1 MAVAGRFQIES
12 CDARAPEAPEQN
24 TQVEGCIQD
33 VVAQEFKL
41 VGDVTRLRWSLLAY
55 ERSDA
60 SFRQQL
66 CDVWAEE
73 ARQHCRQSLVIG
85 DERFTA
91 VFLHKPDQRQI
102 KLEIADVK
110 PACYAQPNPNNRHKH
125 QQALVDVFGRL
136 QTAAVLQTS
145 MRLVKAEVAD
155 VKSLFEEFRTVADE
169 DIHME
174 AWQAKQLDKGE
185 RERCPKRKALCTGQT
200 HLFKA
205 RALERKR
212 ELQMQKT
219 AGIVCQPGSDG
230 ATKLIYPYDVPGL
243 VKKIGKTFCE
253 RARAEIEI
261 PFADYMETRL
271 HFEKVLVLW
280 GEAGLA
286 KSPAAKCIAN
296 YLAVSYNANYLVAS
310 SPEALRPAVEEFRS
324 CVPVVFEELTVN
336 DVSQHGRKL
345 GTSFLK
351 HLLNVR
357 DGGQCRI
364 RFQNLNF
371 HPLMP
376 RILCINDTPDVWLKA
391 VEGIDESH
399 EVPLKKRLL
408 FVKVDEFAL
417 DDGAVEEHERD
428 LDELVARG
436 KKQRLEQ
443 HYGKDVES
451 TTASGGSSPVSSTN
465 GSEAWAPACLPCC
478 SKRDAACSPEL
489 LADARS

>member
-1 MAVAGRFQIES
+1 
-12 CDARAPEAPEQN
+12 
-24 TQVEGCIQD
+24 
-33 VVAQEFKL
+33 
-41 VGDVTRLRWSLLAY
+41 
-55 ERSDA
+55 
-60 SFRQQL
+60 
-66 CDVWAEE
+66 
-73 ARQHCRQSLVIG
+73 
-85 DERFTA
+85 
-91 VFLHKPDQRQI
+91 
-102 KLEIADVK
+102 
-110 PACYAQPNPNNRHKH
+110 
-125 QQALVDVFGRL
+125 
-136 QTAAVLQTS
+136 

-155 VKSLFEEFRTVADE
+155 VKSIFDEFRTVADE

-174 AWQAKQLDKGE
+174 TWQAKQLNKTE
-185 RERCPKRKALCTGQT
+185 RERCPKRKALCTGQS
-200 HLFKA
+200 HLFRA

-212 ELQMQKT
+212 ELHLQKT
-219 AGIVCQPGSDG
+219 EGIVCQPGSDG
-230 ATKLIYPYDVPGL
+230 ATKLIYPRDVPGL
-243 VKKIGKTFCE
+243 VKKLGRTFCE
-253 RARAEIEI
+253 KTRAEIEI
-261 PFADYMETRL
+261 PFADYMDTRL

-296 YLAVSYNANYLVAS
+296 CLAVSYDTSYLVAS
-310 SPEALRPAVEEFRS
+310 SPEALRPAVEEFRRF
-324 CVPVVFEELTVN
+324 VPVVFEELTVN

-417 DDGAVEEHERD
+417 DEGAVADHERD

-436 KKQRLEQ
+436 KKRRLEQ
-443 HYGKDVES
+443 LYGDGVES
-451 TTASGGSSPVSSTN
+451 TTASGGSSPMSSP
-465 GSEAWAPACLPCC
+465 GSSEASAP
-478 SKRDAACSPEL
+478 
-489 LADARS
+489 

>member
-1 MAVAGRFQIES
+1 MSVVLAVAGRFQIES
-12 CDARAPEAPEQN
+12 CNVHKPEAPEQN
-24 TQVEGCIQD
+24 TPGCIQEI
-33 VVAQEFKL
+33 VAQEFKL

-55 ERSDA
+55 KRTEPA
-60 SFRQQL
+60 FREQL
-66 CDVWAEE
+66 YVVWAEE

-85 DERFTA
+85 DERSTW

-110 PACYAQPNPNNRHKH
+110 PTCYAQPNPNNRHRH
-125 QQALVDVFGRL
+125 QQAIVDVFGRL
-136 QTAAVLQTS
+136 QAAAVLQTS

-155 VKSLFEEFRTVADE
+155 VKSLFEEFQAAADE

-174 AWQAKQLDKGE
+174 TWQAKQLDKGE
-185 RERCPKRKALCTGQT
+185 REKCPKRKALCTGQS
-200 HLFKA
+200 HLFRA

-212 ELQMQKT
+212 ELHLQRT
-219 AGIVCQPGSDG
+219 TGIVCQPGSDD
-230 ATKLIYPYDVPGL
+230 ATKLIYPRDVPGL
-243 VKKIGKTFCE
+243 VKKLGKTFCKKT
-253 RARAEIEI
+253 RDEIEI
-261 PFADYMETRL
+261 PFVDYMETRL

-296 YLAVSYNANYLVAS
+296 CLAVSYDTKYLVAS
-310 SPEALRPAVEEFRS
+310 SPEALRPALEEFRR

-376 RILCINDTPDVWLKA
+376 RILC
-391 VEGIDESH
+391 
-399 EVPLKKRLL
+399 KKRYTRSSAPCGGRRKPRGAAEKGAPLCQGGRVRL
-408 FVKVDEFAL
+408 DLPGRRLGLSRNAAARFAPRRH
-417 DDGAVEEHERD
+417 AF
-428 LDELVARG
+428 A
-436 KKQRLEQ
+436 
-443 HYGKDVES
+443 
-451 TTASGGSSPVSSTN
+451 
-465 GSEAWAPACLPCC
+465 
-478 SKRDAACSPEL
+478 
-489 LADARS
+489 